1 MGWKV
6 VAGRGLAAG
15 VLLTASLPPFGWWI
29 LGLAGAALL
38 ADTLVRLDGMRMRLL
53 AGAAAG
59 LTLYGV
65 GWFWMSE
72 FSAPGYVVAVFIEV
86 AILSLASVTVAR
98 GRLWAVPAALVLAEY
113 IRDHFPF
120 GGVPLAGLPL
130 GQVGG
135 PLAPAARLGGQLL
148 VVALIGAIAVAV
160 VAAWQRR
167 VVYAAVALA
176 LVVAAV
182 VGGHLAGGTR
192 RTGTMEVASVQGG
205 GRRGLR
211 AIYGDPTQVFLAQV
225 RGTANVKPPL
235 DLVVWPE
242 DVIDVDRVEGS
253 PQSDAVARIARD
265 LNATLVAG
273 IVEDAGPDHFAN
285 AALAWDP
292 DGTIT
297 ARYDKVHRVPYGEYI
312 PFRGLVEHLAN
323 LDAVPRDAVAGHG
336 DSVLN
341 TAAGRLGVAIS
352 YEVFFSD
359 RARIAVR
366 HGAEVML
373 VPTNASSFST
383 GQVPAQ
389 ELAAARLRAME
400 TGRWVVQAA
409 PTGYSAVVDPGG
421 TVLAHSDLGKEHV
434 IQRRIERR
442 AGQTPAT
449 RLGDGLPALAAL
461 LAAVAAL
468 ALRPRNAQP
477 APPLDRAVN
486 FPAG

>member
-1 MGWKV
+1 MRRNV
-6 VAGRGLAAG
+6 AAGRGLAAG
-15 VLLTASLPPFGWWI
+15 LLLTASLPPFGWWI

-38 ADTLVRLDGMRMRLL
+38 ADTLVRLDQARMRLL

-59 LTLYGV
+59 LTLYAV

-72 FSAPGYVVAVFIEV
+72 FSVPGYVLAVLIEV
-86 AILSLASVTVAR
+86 AILSAASVTVAR

-113 IRDHFPF
+113 VRDHFPF

-148 VVALIGAIAVAV
+148 VVALVGAVAVAV
-160 VAAWQRR
+160 VAALRR
-167 VVYAAVALA
+167 RFVYAGVALV
-176 LVVAAV
+176 LIVGSI
-182 VGGHLAGGTR
+182 VGGRVANGTH
-192 RTGTMEVASVQGG
+192 RTGTLTIAAVQGG

-211 AIYGDPTQVFLAQV
+211 AIYGDPTQVFEAQLRTSALV
-225 RGTANVKPPL
+225 QPPV

-253 PQSDAVARIARD
+253 IQSRLVGQVARD
-265 LNATLVAG
+265 LNATVVAG

-285 AALAWDP
+285 AALAWSP
-292 DGTIT
+292 EGAIV
-297 ARYDKVHRVPYGEYI
+297 ARFDKVHRVPYGEYI
-312 PFRGLVEHLAN
+312 PFRGLVKHLAN
-323 LDAVPRDAVAGHG
+323 LSAVPRDAVAGHG
-336 DSVLN
+336 SGVLD
-341 TAAGRLGVAIS
+341 TPAGRLGVAIS
-352 YEVFFSD
+352 YEVFFAD
-359 RARIAVR
+359 RGRIAAR
-366 HGAEVML
+366 HGAVVML

-389 ELAAARLRAME
+389 ELAAARLRARE

-409 PTGYSAVVDPGG
+409 PTGYTAVVNAQGH
-421 TVLAHSDLGKEHV
+421 VLAHSDLGREAV
-434 IQRRIERR
+434 IRRTVERR
-442 AGQTPAT
+442 SGQTPAT

-461 LAAVAAL
+461 LAGMAAAAL
-468 ALRPRNAQP
+468 RRR
-477 APPLDRAVN
+477 PLDRPVN